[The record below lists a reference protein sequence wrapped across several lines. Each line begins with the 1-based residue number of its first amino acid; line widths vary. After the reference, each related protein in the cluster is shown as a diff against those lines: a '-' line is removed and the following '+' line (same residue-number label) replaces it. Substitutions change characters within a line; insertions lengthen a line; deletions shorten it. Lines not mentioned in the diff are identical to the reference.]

1 MSDLHSNTVIEKP
14 AETAFIEVSDP
25 IYLTLLEAKKAL
37 GFETMGDLVRDMLT
51 ASKTREWL
59 EFPELL
65 PICDKHQMSY
75 TSLMNHIENN

>member
-37 GFETMGDLVRDMLT
+37 GFDTLSDLIKDMLVS
-51 ASKTREWL
+51 SKMSKWL
-59 EFPELL
+59 EYPELL
-65 PICDKHQMSY
+65 PVCEKQNMSY
-75 TSLMNHIENN
+75 DSIMSHIINN